1 MNETTVR
8 GNIVTDPS
16 SRRVGDDPVFSF
28 RVASNSRYQD
38 RDTGE
43 WKNGSTLYFT
53 ATCWGRLAEKAGGRL
68 VKGDAVI
75 VSGRLLT
82 NEYER
87 DGMLR
92 RDLEMRVATL
102 GPDMARM
109 DVTVRRPRSQ
119 EGPQATGSDHTEAGH
134 SGVDHTDS
142 DHTLSGDAAYDE
154 DANLLGSE
162 DASGKEGPDAAEEQL
177 DQFVG
182 AAGS

>member
-8 GNIVTDPS
+8 GNIITHPS

-28 RVASNSRYQD
+28 RVAANSRYQD

-53 ATCWGRLAEKAGGRL
+53 ATCWGHLAEKAGGKL

-75 VSGRLLT
+75 VSGRLQT

-87 DGMLR
+87 EGVVR
-92 RDLEMRVATL
+92 RDLEMRVTGI

-109 DVTVRRPRSQ
+109 DVTVRRQKSDQTPPPTA
-119 EGPQATGSDHTEAGH
+119 EMVGSANEVGTVEM
-134 SGVDHTDS
+134 VES
-142 DHTLSGDAAYDE
+142 DDDDGDAY
-154 DANLLGSE
+154 
-162 DASGKEGPDAAEEQL
+162 SGAEQAPSGE
-177 DQFVG
+177 FVG
-182 AAGS
+182 AGRP

>member
-8 GNIVTDPS
+8 GNIITDPS

-53 ATCWGRLAEKAGGRL
+53 ATCWGHLAEKAGGKL

-75 VSGRLLT
+75 VSGRLQT

-87 DGMLR
+87 EGVVR
-92 RDLEMRVATL
+92 RDLEMRVTGI

-109 DVTVRRPRSQ
+109 DVTVRRPKSEQ
-119 EGPQATGSDHTEAGH
+119 VPPPTSEM
-134 SGVDHTDS
+134 
-142 DHTLSGDAAYDE
+142 DE
-154 DANLLGSE
+154 SANELGSVE
-162 DASGKEGPDAAEEQL
+162 RMESDDDDGDVDPGAAVASSGE
-177 DQFVG
+177 FVG
-182 AAGS
+182 AGRP